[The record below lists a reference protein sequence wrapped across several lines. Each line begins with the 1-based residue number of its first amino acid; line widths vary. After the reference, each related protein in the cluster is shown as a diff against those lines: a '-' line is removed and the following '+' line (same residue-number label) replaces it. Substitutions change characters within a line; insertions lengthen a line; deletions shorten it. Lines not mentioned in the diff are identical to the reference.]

1 MLRLRKPEG
10 GWLGVAV
17 PAAVILFLA
26 LLPFLP
32 GLGSNRYLL
41 ALLIGAF
48 VFAVFA
54 MSFDVLLGYTGIVSF
69 GHALFFGTG
78 TYAAILL
85 AKYMG
90 AGFWTALAVAP
101 VVAAVLALIVG
112 SLSLRVKGV
121 YFAMVSMA
129 FAEFF
134 RVVAEK
140 ASSITGGSD
149 GLAVQV
155 APDWAYG
162 PRHRVEL
169 YFLTL
174 ALAVVTY
181 LVLRRVL
188 ASPFGRTLVAIRE
201 NEQRAAALGYNV
213 FAFKLG
219 SLVLAGM
226 VASLAGVMYAATENF
241 VVPSVVG
248 VDTTIQ
254 VLLMSIIGGVGTL
267 GGPALGA
274 GIIRLAGTL
283 LSSYTERWR
292 LALGALYALLVL
304 FLPSGLAGLARAV
317 GRRLEARRV
326 RTGEGGVVAGGT
338 ARAG

>member
-1 MLRLRKPEG
+1 MFLRRTAAG
-10 GWLGVAV
+10 SWLGAAA
-17 PAAVILFLA
+17 PAAVILILA

-32 GLGSNRYLL
+32 VVGENRYLL
-41 ALLIGAF
+41 SLLIGAF

-78 TYAAILL
+78 TYTAILL
-85 AKYMG
+85 AKYAG
-90 AGFWTALAVAP
+90 VGFWTALAVAP
-101 VVAAVLALIVG
+101 LLAALLALAVG

-140 ASSITGGSD
+140 ASAITGGGD

-162 PRHRVEL
+162 PRNRVEL

-174 ALAVVTY
+174 TLAVLTF
-181 LVLRRVL
+181 LALRRVL

-201 NEQRAAALGYNV
+201 NEQRAAAVGYNV

-219 SLVLAGM
+219 ALVLAGV

-241 VVPSVVG
+241 VVPTVLG

-292 LALGALYALLVL
+292 LALGVLYALLVL
-304 FLPSGLAGLARAV
+304 FLPGGLAGLARAF
-317 GRRLEARRV
+317 GRRREARRSAA
-326 RTGEGGVVAGGT
+326 GEGGVVAGGT
-338 ARAG
+338 ARAS